1 MCTSAGAALQQLKN
15 DYQGQN
21 VLFLEQDVDDPVGN
35 RRDRWFLGHGNPGTV
50 YLPLVMVDSGHRV
63 SSGEH
68 DYRAIYGLMV
78 DGALRRPATAVM
90 TVEAERAGSV
100 MRFDVRLTNKS
111 GDTLSASNEATLT
124 ALIWEEPASASEVP
138 IVSHADSTAIT
149 TLADGSTGE
158 YSLEAAVSGLNA
170 NRIRWVVIADYQP
183 IGETNPFDTLQAVAG
198 P

>member
-1 MCTSAGAALQQLKN
+1 M
-15 DYQGQN
+15 
-21 VLFLEQDVDDPVGN
+21 LFLEQDVDDPVGN

-63 SSGEH
+63 SSGEQN
-68 DYRAIYGLMV
+68 YRAIYALMV
-78 DGALRRPATAVM
+78 DAALRRPATAIM
-90 TVEAERAGSV
+90 TVDAEPAGGV

-111 GDTLSASNEATLT
+111 GDTLSASNQATLN
-124 ALIWEEPASASEVP
+124 ALIWEEPNNASEVP
-138 IVSHADSTAIT
+138 IVSHAGSTTIT

-158 YSLEAAVSGLNA
+158 YSLEVAVSGLNA

-183 IGETNPFDTLQAVAG
+183 IGDTNPFDTVQAVAG